1 MTTSDTK
8 LIYYNGWW
16 WRTTLLADGT
26 RAVQPFRTGS
36 GAARATTRY
45 YRKSCPGPRLSSQ
58 GRGT

>member
-8 LIYYNGWW
+8 LTYYNGWW

-26 RAVQPFRTGS
+26 RAVQPFRAGG

-45 YRKSCPGPRLSSQ
+45 YRKPVRAHG
-58 GRGT
+58 